1 MNKNWQKT
9 DKKRNQQ
16 IIKMRKEGKSYRVLG
31 RIFHISHTRVKIII
45 DKERTET
52 T

>member
-31 RIFHISHTRVKIII
+31 RIFHISHTKVKIII